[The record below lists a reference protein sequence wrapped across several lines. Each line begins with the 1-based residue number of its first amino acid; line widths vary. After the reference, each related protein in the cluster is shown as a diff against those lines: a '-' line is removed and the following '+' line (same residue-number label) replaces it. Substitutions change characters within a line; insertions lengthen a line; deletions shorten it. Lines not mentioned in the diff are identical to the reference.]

1 VTHLAAVL
9 VVAVA
14 IGLDNFGA
22 AVALGISGVDSRFR
36 LRLALVFGIFE
47 AAMPIVGLVIG
58 RSAAAALGTV
68 ATYVAGALIGAMGIY
83 AVVISLVERHG
94 QRAGRGGSA
103 PTARDQ
109 PGLARLVLLGAALS
123 IDNLVI
129 GFALGTYDVN
139 IVVAVA
145 VIAVVSVGLALLGL
159 ELGRRLGSRFGAN
172 SELVGG
178 GLLIV
183 VGFVIGSGVV

>member
-1 VTHLAAVL
+1 MTHLAALL
-9 VVAVA
+9 VVALA

-22 AVALGISGVDSRFR
+22 AVALGVSGVDARFR

-47 AAMPIVGLVIG
+47 AAMPIIGLVIG
-58 RSAAAALGTV
+58 RSAANALGT
-68 ATYVAGALIGAMGIY
+68 AAPALAGALIGAMGVF
-83 AVVISLVERHG
+83 AVVTALVERRRG
-94 QRAGRGGSA
+94 AAGGKAPRARQ
-103 PTARDQ
+103 Q
-109 PGLARLVLLGAALS
+109 PGLLRLVLLGAALS

-129 GFALGTYDVN
+129 GFALGTYDVS

-159 ELGRRLGSRFGAN
+159 ELGRRLGSQVGAN

-178 GLLIV
+178 GVLIV
-183 VGFVIGSGVV
+183 VGLLIGSGVV

>member
-1 VTHLAAVL
+1 LAAVL

-22 AVALGISGVDSRFR
+22 AVALGVSGVDSGFR
-36 LRLALVFGIFE
+36 VRLALVFGIFE

-58 RSAAAALGTV
+58 RSTAAALGTV

-83 AVVISLVERHG
+83 AVVMALVERHR

-103 PTARDQ
+103 PPPRDQ
-109 PGLARLVLLGAALS
+109 PGWARLVLLGAALS

-129 GFALGTYDVN
+129 GFALGTYDVS

-159 ELGRRLGSRFGAN
+159 ELGRRLGSQFGAN